1 MASKPDPSGDETVA
15 MTPFHGVSA
24 GTTTGERV
32 VLAGRYE
39 ILGLLG
45 AGGMGSVYRA
55 YDRELEET
63 VALKT
68 LREGTAATPRVLE
81 RFKREVRLARRVTHP
96 NVARMF
102 DIGEHESDRFITME
116 YVEGEPLAALIA
128 REGRLLP
135 ARAAD
140 IATAICAGLE
150 AAHAVGVVHRDLKPE
165 NILIERSGRVVI
177 TDFGIAC
184 AREDPAD
191 RAKTVGGVV
200 GTPAYM
206 APEQVEALPDLDAR
220 ADIYALGVMLFEM
233 LTGLMPW
240 RGDSVYTL
248 ATARLSNP
256 PPSPLE
262 LCPDLP
268 EAFARVVLRC
278 MARERGDR
286 YQSAANVAVDLG
298 THSPTLMDMQAPIH
312 SSRPGPPREPAAPTK
327 AGEKTL
333 AVLPFRNAGA
343 PEDQYVADGLT
354 EDLIDTLSMAAD
366 LKVRPRASV
375 LSIANESAD
384 PRELGRRLGVQVVVD
399 GSVRRLGETLRI
411 SARLISVADGF
422 QLWAKR
428 FDRSPAE
435 VLVVSDEAAQAI
447 TEALTVDTQAA
458 PRAAPTDATAIDLY
472 LQGRSE
478 LAKVWRT
485 PTKRAVEL
493 FAEAERRAPADATLL
508 AAHARAR
515 ARLWYYDGGIAEGRE
530 ARALAERALAK
541 APERGESWLAL
552 AAVRLVEQ
560 DLEAAARLLEQSLAR
575 APHLAEA
582 HELLAEVMLD
592 VADVSRAISRFRTA
606 LALDP
611 GLRCV
616 PLLARALAYEER
628 WDEVDGLLAAPGT
641 DVHARVAIA
650 AARARLALWT
660 DDAPRRVEGVELPT
674 AGEDELPLRYVQSCV
689 DTIRTG
695 KLSDSARAVISG
707 ALGRA
712 EQAPRFTVFSQQ
724 LACELHAFAGELDV
738 AASHLEAAVDAGL
751 ADRNWLERCPLVQ
764 RLAGAADLSALRGK
778 VEARAERAALAVGSA

>member
-1 MASKPDPSGDETVA
+1 MADKPDSSGDETVA
-15 MTPFHGVSA
+15 MTPFQGVPA

-81 RFKREVRLARRVTHP
+81 RFRREVRLARRVTHP

-116 YVEGEPLAALIA
+116 YVDGEPLAAVIA
-128 REGRLLP
+128 REGRLGP
-135 ARAAD
+135 VRAAE

-184 AREDPAD
+184 AREDPTD

-248 ATARLSNP
+248 AAARLTNP
-256 PPSPLE
+256 PPNPLE

-268 EAFARVVLRC
+268 EAFSQVVLRC
-278 MARERGDR
+278 MAREREDR
-286 YQSAANVAVDLG
+286 YQSAAAVAADLG

-312 SSRPGPPREPAAPTK
+312 SSRPAVREPVSPTK

-343 PEDQYVADGLT
+343 ADDQYVADGLT

-375 LSIANESAD
+375 LSIADGSAD
-384 PRELGRRLGVQVVVD
+384 PRELGRRLGVQVVVE

-428 FDRSPAE
+428 FDRRPAE

-447 TEALTVDTQAA
+447 TDALTVDAQAA

-485 PTKRAVEL
+485 PTQRAAEL
-493 FAEAERRAPADATLL
+493 FAEAERRAPADATLI

-515 ARLWYYDGGIAEGRE
+515 ARLWYYDGGVAEGRE

-592 VADVSRAISRFRTA
+592 VSDVPRAIARFRTA

-611 GLRCV
+611 GLRCI
-616 PLLARALAYEER
+616 PLLARALAYEAR
-628 WDEVDGLLAAPGT
+628 WDEVDTLLATPGS
-641 DVHARVAIA
+641 DAHARVATA
-650 AARARLALWT
+650 AARARLAMWT
-660 DDAPRRVEGVELPT
+660 DDAARRVEGVELPK
-674 AGEDELPLRYVQSCV
+674 AAEDELPLRYVEWCI
-689 DTIRTG
+689 DTIRSG
-695 KLSDSARAVISG
+695 RLSDSARAFISG
-707 ALGRA
+707 ALA
-712 EQAPRFTVFSQQ
+712 LTEQAPRFTVFSHQ
-724 LACELHAFAGELDV
+724 LACELHAFAGELE
-738 AASHLEAAVDAGL
+738 AAAAHLETAVAAGL

-764 RLAGAADLSALRGK
+764 RLAGAADLSALRQT